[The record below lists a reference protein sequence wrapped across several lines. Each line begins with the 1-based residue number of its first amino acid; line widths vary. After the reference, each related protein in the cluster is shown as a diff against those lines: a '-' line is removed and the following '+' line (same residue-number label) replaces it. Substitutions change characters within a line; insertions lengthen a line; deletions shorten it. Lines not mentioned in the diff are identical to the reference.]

1 MADPLV
7 NPPTVADDPEF
18 AGLDRAI
25 DEQQQLNA
33 IAEARR
39 SPEEIDAGA
48 NALAELEEQSRVA
61 AQIQYENAP
70 ETVDLYPNNNQTDEN
85 QFAAETNR
93 LNAANRS
100 VDQVRATGGQEQATN
115 SSSQED
121 WRLRLKLSKNAS
133 YFYTVAGQS
142 DILAPLKGTDGVVF
156 PYTPSISMNYRSNYE
171 VSDLVHTNYKQYFY
185 KNSSVEEMTITADFT
200 AQDTAEANYLLA
212 VIHFFKT
219 VTKMFY
225 GKDVNPING
234 TPPPL
239 CYLLGYGQFQFS
251 EHPVLISGFQY
262 TLPNDVDYIRA
273 GSVSTIQGTNLGSF
287 KQEKPGFL
295 ASLAPSLNRL
305 FGSNLNK
312 GGALSTPAFNPLSNP
327 AATYVPTKIQLTIN
341 AIPIVTRG
349 DIADTFSLES
359 YAKGTLTKKG
369 IW

>member
-1 MADPLV
+1 MGIFDAINIFSKGTIMADPLV
-7 NPPTVADDPEF
+7 NPPVVTEDPEF
-18 AGLDRAI
+18 AGLDQAI

-33 IAEARR
+33 IAEARKT
-39 SPEEIDAGA
+39 PEDIRAENEAVTA
-48 NALAELEEQSRVA
+48 FQEESRQAALTEFE
-61 AQIQYENAP
+61 
-70 ETVDLYPNNNQTDEN
+70 NQTAPTTDN
-85 QFAAETNR
+85 FGS
-93 LNAANRS
+93 RS
-100 VDQVRATGGQEQATN
+100 VNQVRATGGQEQASNTR
-115 SSSQED
+115 SQED
-121 WRLRLKLSKNAS
+121 WRIRLKLAKNAA

-142 DILAPLKGTDGVVF
+142 DILFPLKGTDGVVF

-185 KNSSVEEMTITADFT
+185 KNSSVEELTITADFT

-251 EHPVLISGFQY
+251 DHPVLISGFQY

-273 GSVSTIQGTNLGSF
+273 GSVSTIQGTNIGAF

-305 FGSNLNK
+305 FGSNLKK
-312 GGALSTPAFNPLSNP
+312 GGALTTPAFNPLSNP

-349 DIADTFSLES
+349 DIANTFSLEN